1 MTDARLTLVVL
12 VILQI
17 LNISEEK
24 NNVRV
29 VIEKMSFLVSVD
41 HDWFSGCPATIRTP
55 MLVPATPLNETK
67 NINISQCDHGK
78 LTYNVRYPRYPPDPK
93 VASTLTFFASLQKKG
108 NK

>member
-41 HDWFSGCPATIRTP
+41 HDWFSGFVLCLFAVFKFQHLRIRCELYLSCNQQFHS
-55 MLVPATPLNETK
+55 LVPE
-67 NINISQCDHGK
+67 SE
-78 LTYNVRYPRYPPDPK
+78 Y
-93 VASTLTFFASLQKKG
+93 
-108 NK
+108 